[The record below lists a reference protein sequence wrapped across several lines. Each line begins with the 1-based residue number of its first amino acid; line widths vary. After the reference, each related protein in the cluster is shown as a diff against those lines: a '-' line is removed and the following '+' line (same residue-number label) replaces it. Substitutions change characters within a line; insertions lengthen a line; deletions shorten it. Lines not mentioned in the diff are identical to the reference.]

1 MFLTSLVILHCFSYF
16 FIKPSNV
23 KGITEDK
30 STVHIQSNVCFT
42 WHWQRTAFHFYD
54 TIHTWISKHFTN
66 TSKILLER
74 AQRRTTKMIQG
85 MEHLCYEDRL
95 KELGLLSLKKRKF
108 WGDLRASFKC
118 LKGSYRKEG
127 DKHSSKICCDRT
139 RGNGFKLKE
148 GRFRLDTR
156 KSGEKKLFT
165 VRVEKY
171 WNKLPRD
178 VLEAPS
184 LEMLKARLDWA
195 LSTRS
200 SCRCPYSLQGMWIF
214 KGPFQHKQFY
224 DSMTPGLRQLQ
235 NQPLDPQKSISLNQG
250 STKASLSLPYIVL
263 L

>member
-23 KGITEDK
+23 KGTTEDK

-118 LKGSYRKEG
+118 LKGSYRKG

-139 RGNGFKLKE
+139 RGNGFKLNE
-148 GRFRLDTR
+148 GRFSLDIKKKFFTMKVLR
-156 KSGEKKLFT
+156 HWHITQVVQRCGGHLTSGNFQG
-165 VRVEKY
+165 
-171 WNKLPRD
+171 
-178 VLEAPS
+178 
-184 LEMLKARLDWA
+184 KAGSDPKQPDRATHVAVHCRGVGLDD
-195 LSTRS
+195 L
-200 SCRCPYSLQGMWIF
+200 
-214 KGPFQHKQFY
+214 
-224 DSMTPGLRQLQ
+224 
-235 NQPLDPQKSISLNQG
+235 
-250 STKASLSLPYIVL
+250 
-263 L
+263 